1 MTYQETLDYLFSQL
15 PMYQNMGKIAYKAD
29 LSNTLALC
37 RKLGNPEKKLRF
49 VHVAGTNGKGS
60 TSHIL
65 ASILQEADYQV
76 GLYTSPHLK
85 DFRERVKV
93 NGCPI
98 SQEEVIQFVQQHK
111 ADFENI
117 QLSFFEWTIGLALM
131 HFLHQGVDIVV
142 LETGLGGRLD
152 ATNVVLPEVSVITN
166 IGLDHT
172 LFLGETLPLI
182 AGEKAG
188 IIKSNIPV
196 VVGEKHHETKS
207 VFESKAFE
215 MKTQITFAEDV
226 EHKHDTKSDLK
237 GNYQNINIQTAL
249 ATINELNKKH
259 WKISNKAIRKGLTNV
274 ITNTGLLGR
283 WQQLNDSPLTIA
295 DTAHNKEGLSYTM
308 EQIQEVNKGKLHL
321 VLGFVEDK
329 HVEEL
334 LSILPDQASYY
345 IAPPSI
351 SRAMSIEKLKTL
363 FKMKGESTYFYKTV
377 KEALNKAQNSANQT
391 DTIYIGGSTFV
402 VAEIL

>member
-15 PMYQNMGKIAYKAD
+15 PMYQSMGKTAYKAD
-29 LSNTLALC
+29 LSNALALC
-37 RKLGNPEKKLRF
+37 EKLGNPEKKLKF
-49 VHVAGTNGKGS
+49 IHIAGTNGKGS

-65 ASILQEADYQV
+65 ASILQEAGYQV

-85 DFRERVKV
+85 DFRERIKV
-93 NGCPI
+93 NGHLI
-98 SQEEVIQFVQQHK
+98 SKEDVIQFVQQHK
-111 ADFENI
+111 TDFENI
-117 QLSFFEWTIGLALM
+117 QLSFFEWTIGLAFT
-131 HFLHQGVDIVV
+131 HFLNHNVDIVV

-152 ATNVVLPEVSVITN
+152 ATNVVLPEISVITN

-172 LFLGETLPLI
+172 LFLGDTLPLV

-196 VVGEKHHETKS
+196 VIGEKHPETKG
-207 VFESKAFE
+207 VFEAKAFE
-215 MKTQITFAEDV
+215 MKAPITFAEDIGL
-226 EHKHDTKSDLK
+226 EYDTKSDLK
-237 GNYQNINIQTAL
+237 GNYQSLNIQTAL
-249 ATINELNKKH
+249 ATLIELNKKH
-259 WKISNKAIRKGLTNV
+259 WKVSDTAIRNGLTNV
-274 ITNTGLLGR
+274 IPNTGLLGR
-283 WQQLNDSPLTIA
+283 WQQLSNSPLTIA

-308 EQIQEVNKGKLHL
+308 KQIQKVNTGELHL

-329 HVEEL
+329 QVAKL
-334 LSILPDQASYY
+334 LSILPDQANYY

-351 SRAMSIEKLKTL
+351 NRAMSVEKLMTL
-363 FKMKGESTYFYKTV
+363 FQHKGKSAYFFETV
-377 KEALNKAQNSANQT
+377 KEALEKAQNSANQT